1 MGPILHPHLP
11 YTLERHYSAGID
23 TLLNPYFPHH
33 LYSKR
38 KKAFNMLVKRL
49 FSVISSFGSRALQ

>member
-23 TLLNPYFPHH
+23 TLLNPYF
-33 LYSKR
+33 S
-38 KKAFNMLVKRL
+38 
-49 FSVISSFGSRALQ
+49 Q

>member
-23 TLLNPYFPHH
+23 TLLNPIYLINFQ
-33 LYSKR
+33 S
-38 KKAFNMLVKRL
+38 MLPYNP
-49 FSVISSFGSRALQ
+49 SIGN

>member
-23 TLLNPYFPHH
+23 TLLNPY
-33 LYSKR
+33 LSK
-38 KKAFNMLVKRL
+38 
-49 FSVISSFGSRALQ
+49 